1 MNPMLVIGIAGGSGS
16 GKSTIAKLLSDQ
28 FGSRIAVIRHDDYY
42 RAQHDIP
49 LEVRAKQNYDHP
61 DAFDTD
67 LLLEHLAALKR
78 GETVACP
85 IYNYMEHDRS
95 EETRP
100 ISPAEVLIIDGIL
113 VLSDPRLRREMDIR
127 IFVDTDADIRILRRM
142 RRDVNERRRT
152 LDSVMEQY
160 LATVKPMH
168 EAFVEPSK
176 KYADIIIPEGGHNLV
191 AMEMLKDRIRH
202 HLA

>member
-1 MNPMLVIGIAGGSGS
+1 MIRQEEVYKIGKIGKPHGVKGELTLFFDDDVFDRVDADYLV
-16 GKSTIAKLLSDQ
+16 LL
-28 FGSRIAVIRHDDYY
+28 
-42 RAQHDIP
+42 
-49 LEVRAKQNYDHP
+49 
-61 DAFDTD
+61 
-67 LLLEHLAALKR
+67 
-78 GETVACP
+78 
-85 IYNYMEHDRS
+85 
-95 EETRP
+95 
-100 ISPAEVLIIDGIL
+100 IDGIL